1 MASSRRNPLRGR
13 VTHASVR
20 EIVLKLEVDVGRGI
34 VARISKEDLR
44 KLDLKTGM
52 DVYVTIKASAVHVF

>member
-1 MASSRRNPLRGR
+1 
-13 VTHASVR
+13 VR

-44 KLDLKTGM
+44 ELDLQTGM
-52 DVYVTIKASAVHVF
+52 EVYITIRASAVHVF